1 MRHTE
6 SSRPGRAVVASE
18 GVNGVNRREKRNA
31 RTNEERDADG
41 THATSGG
48 IDLTRAR
55 TLFAR
60 VARERGREPGLY
72 VAIAVVHADRRE
84 EQLQR
89 WDWRG
94 EADAL
99 RAVGAACGRLEPVSR
114 GLRVRVHRAGGDLV
128 GSALLRREV
137 VVERRSSPR
146 PAQASQTALERA
158 EPQIGAAMATMRASL
173 AAQQREI
180 DDFRRALSAQERRLV
195 EVAAVAE
202 RVDEVEAHL
211 AALLEE
217 VAAWAE
223 AS

>member
-1 MRHTE
+1 
-6 SSRPGRAVVASE
+6 
-18 GVNGVNRREKRNA
+18 VNGVNRRENPQA
-31 RTNEERDADG
+31 RHDEEHDADG
-41 THATSGG
+41 THAASGG
-48 IDLTRAR
+48 INLTRAR

-72 VAIAVVHADRRE
+72 VAVAVVDADRRE
-84 EQLQR
+84 EQFHR
-89 WDWRG
+89 WDWRS

-99 RAVGAACGRLEPVSR
+99 RSVGEACGRLDARAR
-114 GLRVRVHRAGGDLV
+114 GVRVRVHRAGGDLV

-180 DDFRRALSAQERRLV
+180 DDLRRALSAHERRLV

-202 RVDEVEAHL
+202 RVDDVEAHL

>member
-1 MRHTE
+1 M
-6 SSRPGRAVVASE
+6 
-18 GVNGVNRREKRNA
+18 A
-31 RTNEERDADG
+31 RLGPVGRDADP
-41 THATSGG
+41 THAAGGG

-72 VAIAVVHADRRE
+72 VAVAVVDADRRE
-84 EQLQR
+84 EQFHR
-89 WDWRG
+89 WDWRS

-99 RAVGAACGRLEPVSR
+99 RAVGEACGRLDARAR
-114 GLRVRVHRAGGDLV
+114 GVRMRVHRAGGDLV

-180 DDFRRALSAQERRLV
+180 DDLRRALATRERRLA
-195 EVAAVAE
+195 EVASVAE
-202 RVDEVEAHL
+202 RVNEVEARL
-211 AALLEE
+211 AALLED
-217 VAAWAE
+217 VAAWAA

>member
-1 MRHTE
+1 MRHSG
-6 SSRPGRAVVASE
+6 SSRPGRAVAFTE
-18 GVNGVNRREKRNA
+18 GVNGVNRREKRQA
-31 RTNEERDADG
+31 RPNEERDEAS
-41 THATSGG
+41 TPAASGG

-55 TLFAR
+55 TLLAR
-60 VARERGREPGLY
+60 VERERGREPGLY
-72 VAIAVVHADRRE
+72 VAVAVVQADRRE
-84 EQLQR
+84 EQLHR

-99 RAVGAACGRLEPVSR
+99 RAVGETCGRLEPGSR

-128 GSALLRREV
+128 GSAQLRREFV
-137 VVERRSSPR
+137 AAPRSSPGL
-146 PAQASQTALERA
+146 SQTSQTPPERA
-158 EPQIGAAMATMRASL
+158 EPHTGAAMATMRASL
-173 AAQQREI
+173 DSQQREI
-180 DDFRRALSAQERRLV
+180 DALRRALATQERRIV
-195 EVAAVAE
+195 EVSAVAE